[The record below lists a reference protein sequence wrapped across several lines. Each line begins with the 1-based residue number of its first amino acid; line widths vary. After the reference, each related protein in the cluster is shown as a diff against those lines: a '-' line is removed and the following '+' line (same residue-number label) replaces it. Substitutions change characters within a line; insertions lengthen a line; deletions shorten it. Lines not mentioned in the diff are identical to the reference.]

1 MAENYRK
8 LIRILLSIVL
18 VLGILMLF
26 SNPIKDYIVEYN
38 VKKATVQHFSAAEI
52 KKNQRIVE
60 QEMQKTNSEI
70 VSFDIAAVEPVD
82 TASTLQELVNQKKYP
97 VVAGI
102 AIPSVEIN
110 LPIFK

>member
-52 KKNQRIVE
+52 KKISGLLN
-60 QEMQKTNSEI
+60 KKCKKL
-70 VSFDIAAVEPVD
+70 
-82 TASTLQELVNQKKYP
+82 TARLFRL
-97 VVAGI
+97 I
-102 AIPSVEIN
+102 
-110 LPIFK
+110 

>member
-1 MAENYRK
+1 
-8 LIRILLSIVL
+8 
-18 VLGILMLF
+18 
-26 SNPIKDYIVEYN
+26 
-38 VKKATVQHFSAAEI
+38 
-52 KKNQRIVE
+52 
-60 QEMQKTNSEI
+60 MQKTNSEI

-102 AIPSVEIN
+102 AIPSFEIN